1 MKNCPGCGAA
11 HLEFHTPGCPLRGSP
26 PDLGVPTGVVPRV
39 ATSGWVQRVDTA
51 VPLRVDPVA
60 ELERDLLAPD
70 PEPGPMKGL
79 SGLYA
84 GPTQRALDDFFLMER
99 KARAW
104 DELVAFS
111 KLEGSSASQVC
122 AKLHDLVLKPRP

>member
-11 HLEFHTPGCPLRGSP
+11 HLEFHAPGCPLRGSP
-26 PDLGVPTGVVPRV
+26 PDLGVPTGVVPRFIRAV
-39 ATSGWVQRVDTA
+39 HRPDGSVGTA
-51 VPLRVDPVA
+51 AVNPVA